1 MRHFLPFLCLAALT
15 LLAAPV
21 FAQTQAK
28 RLILKDGS
36 YQLSSKYEVHGDR
49 VRYLSA
55 ERGEWEEVPKSMVD
69 WEATEKYEQ
78 ERIHGAPSQESIQLD
93 KEFEAEQK
101 AEEAHSP
108 EVAPGLNLPPDGG
121 IFLLDTYQ
129 DHPQLNELQQS
140 GGELN
145 RNMKKNI
152 LRSAVNPLA
161 SAHQAIELPGSH
173 AKVQSHT
180 GVPSLYVNIDV
191 DADAATSQPLLAP
204 AQRFKIIRVES
215 KGSKRM
221 AGGVKVA
228 VTGKVAADEH
238 FVPAT
243 VTSMTGGWAK
253 ITPVEPLTTG
263 EYAIAEML
271 GDQGMNIYVWDF
283 GVNPSAPA
291 NQFAWKPDPKA
302 AQTPSPNQ
310 AIELKK
316 REKQN

>member
-1 MRHFLPFLCLAALT
+1 MRRFTVL
-15 LLAAPV
+15 LLAGISLFAAPL
-21 FAQTQAK
+21 FAQTQAR

-36 YQLSSKYEVHGDR
+36 YQLASKYEIHGDR

-101 AEEAHSP
+101 AEEARSP

-152 LRSAVNPLA
+152 LRSTINPLA
-161 SAHQAIELPGSH
+161 SAHQTIELPGAH

-191 DADAATSQPLLAP
+191 DSGAATPNQPLLAP
-204 AQRFKIIRVES
+204 PQRFKIIRVES
-215 KGSKRM
+215 KGSKRI

-243 VTSMTGGWAK
+243 VTSMAGGWAK
-253 ITPVEPLTTG
+253 IAPVEPLPTG

-283 GVNPSAPA
+283 GVNPSAPP

-302 AQTPSPNQ
+302 AQTEQPAQP
-310 AIELKK
+310 IELKK
-316 REKQN
+316 REKQ